1 MKNRSITFWRVLVVF
16 TLVVILTE
24 YFFKTGSDPAFI
36 SNPSVA
42 LFLVL
47 VFFGL
52 IAIEA
57 TISAGNSLGK
67 SARELVTE
75 QNQSEAGSGF
85 KGFLKRMWNSKPIEQ
100 EKDILL
106 DHDYDGIKELD
117 NSLPPWWLYSFYIS
131 MVFAVLYLGYYHILG
146 GDAQTDEYN
155 KQMELARIEVEKY
168 KKANPVVLDPSA
180 LSDADKLAA
189 GKKLFVTNCAACHA
203 YDGGGGIGP
212 NLTDEYWIL
221 GGGAEN
227 IYQTIA
233 EGGRD
238 GKGMIAWKNVLN
250 AEKMQQV
257 TSFVLS
263 LNGTTPEKPKAK
275 EGELWE
281 E

>member
-1 MKNRSITFWRVLVVF
+1 
-16 TLVVILTE
+16 
-24 YFFKTGSDPAFI
+24 
-36 SNPSVA
+36 
-42 LFLVL
+42 
-47 VFFGL
+47 
-52 IAIEA
+52 
-57 TISAGNSLGK
+57 
-67 SARELVTE
+67 
-75 QNQSEAGSGF
+75 
-85 KGFLKRMWNSKPIEQ
+85 
-100 EKDILL
+100 
-106 DHDYDGIKELD
+106 
-117 NSLPPWWLYSFYIS
+117 

-146 GDAQTDEYN
+146 GDSQTDEYN
-155 KQMELARIEVEKY
+155 KQMELARIEVTKY
-168 KKANPVVLDPSA
+168 KQANPVVLDKSS

-189 GKKLFVTNCAACHA
+189 GKKLFVSNCAACHA

-212 NLTDEYWIL
+212 NLTDDYWIL

-227 IYQTIA
+227 IFQTIA

-263 LNGTTPEKPKAK
+263 LKNTTPEKPKAK

>member
-1 MKNRSITFWRVLVVF
+1 MKNRSLIFWRVLIVF
-16 TLVVILTE
+16 AMIVILVE
-24 YFFKTGSDPAFI
+24 YFYKTGPDPAFI
-36 SNPSVA
+36 TNPSVA

-47 VFFGL
+47 IFFGL
-52 IAIEA
+52 IALEA
-57 TISAGNSLGK
+57 TFMAVSNLDK
-67 SARELVTE
+67 SKEGQLAETASVETSRGL
-75 QNQSEAGSGF
+75 
-85 KGFLKRMWNSKPIEQ
+85 KGVLKQLWGSKPIEE

-117 NSLPPWWLYSFYIS
+117 NSLPPWWINSFYIS
-131 MVFAVLYLGYYHILG
+131 MVFAVLYLGYYHILD
-146 GDAQTDEYN
+146 GDTQTDEYN
-155 KQMELARIEVEKY
+155 KQMEMARIEVAKY
-168 KKANPVVLDPSA
+168 KQANPVVLDPSS

-189 GKKLFVTNCAACHA
+189 GKKLFVSNCAACHA

-212 NLTDEYWIL
+212 NLTDDYWIL

-263 LNGTTPEKPKAK
+263 LKNTTPEKPKDK

>member
-1 MKNRSITFWRVLVVF
+1 MNNKSTTFWRVFVVFALVV
-16 TLVVILTE
+16 VLTE
-24 YFFKTGSDPAFI
+24 YFFKTGSEPAFI

-47 VFFGL
+47 VLFGL

-57 TISAGNSLGK
+57 TMSATTGLAK
-67 SARELVTE
+67 SKDEVMAEAE
-75 QNQSEAGSGF
+75 QKQSQTGL
-85 KGFLKRMWNSKPIEQ
+85 KGILKQLWGSKPMEQ

-131 MVFAVLYLGYYHILG
+131 MVFAVLYLGYYHILD
-146 GDAQTDEYN
+146 GDTQTEEYN
-155 KQMELARIEVEKY
+155 KQMEIARIAVAKY
-168 KKANPVVLDPSA
+168 KQANPVVLDQST

-189 GKKLFVTNCAACHA
+189 GKKLFISNCAACHA

-212 NLTDEYWIL
+212 NLTDDYWIL

-263 LNGTTPEKPKAK
+263 LKGTIPEKPKDK